1 MNKKTAIL
9 IFANSAEKELK
20 STSSASADFF
30 ELLNTETVKTVKK
43 TGLPYFHCSEKEQ
56 IGNTFGERFTNAIDA
71 IYNKGFNQVITLGN
85 DIPHLT
91 ANHILKAKD
100 QLNHSDVVLG
110 PSTDGGFYLMGFK
123 KTHFNTTKIQN
134 LPWQTKQLRH
144 CLNTELQQQQIK
156 TTYLE
161 TLSDIDDASDFEI
174 ILQSFKPLDFKIKK
188 LLLKLRYIIQIW
200 SSFTAVCNDKSIFK
214 KHYNKGSPI
223 LLHI

>member
-1 MNKKTAIL
+1 MNNQTAIL
-9 IFANSAEKELK
+9 IFANSAEKELMP
-20 STSSASADFF
+20 SSVASADFF
-30 ELLNTETVKTVKK
+30 ELLDSKTVKTVEK
-43 TGLPYFHCSEKEQ
+43 TGLPYFHYSEKEQ
-56 IGNTFGERFTNAIDA
+56 TGNTFGERFTNAIDA

-91 ANHILKAKD
+91 ANHILNAKD
-100 QLNHSDVVLG
+100 KLNHSDVVLG

-123 KTHFNTTKIQN
+123 QTHFNTTKIQN
-134 LPWQTKQLRH
+134 LPWQTRQLRH
-144 CLNTELQQQQIK
+144 CLNAELQQQQIK

-174 ILQSFKPLDFKIKK
+174 ILESFKPLDFKIKK

-200 SSFTAVCNDKSIFK
+200 SSFTAVCHDKTIFK

>member
-9 IFANSAEKELK
+9 IFANSAEKELM

-56 IGNTFGERFTNAIDA
+56 TGNTFGERFTNAIDV
-71 IYNKGFNQVITLGN
+71 IYNKGFKQVITLGN

-123 KTHFNTTKIQN
+123 QTHFNTTKIQN
-134 LPWQTKQLRH
+134 LPWQTTQLRH

-174 ILQSFKPLDFKIKK
+174 ILESFKPLDFKIKK
-188 LLLKLRYIIQIW
+188 LLLKLRYTIQIW
-200 SSFTAVCNDKSIFK
+200 SSFTAVCHDKTIFK

>member
-1 MNKKTAIL
+1 MTNQTAIL
-9 IFANSAEKELK
+9 IFANSAEKELM
-20 STSSASADFF
+20 STSSSSADFF
-30 ELLNTETVKTVKK
+30 ELLDTETVKTVKK
-43 TGLPYFHCSEKEQ
+43 TGLPYFHYSEKEQ
-56 IGNTFGERFTNAIDA
+56 TGQTFGERFTNAIA
-71 IYNKGFNQVITLGN
+71 TIYNKGFNQVITLGN

-144 CLNTELQQQQIK
+144 CLNSELQQQHIK
-156 TTYLE
+156 MAYLE
-161 TLSDIDDASDFEI
+161 TLSDIDDASDFEL
-174 ILQSFKPLDFKIKK
+174 ILESFKPLDFKIKK
-188 LLLKLRYIIQIW
+188 LLLKLRKTIQIY
-200 SSFTAVCNDKSIFK
+200 SSFTIGFHGKTVFK

>member
-1 MNKKTAIL
+1 MNNQTAIL
-9 IFANSAEKELK
+9 IFANSAEKELMSK
-20 STSSASADFF
+20 SHSSADFF

-43 TGLPYFHCSEKEQ
+43 TGLPYFHYSEKEQ
-56 IGNTFGERFTNAIDA
+56 TGNTFGERFTNAIAA
-71 IYNKGFNQVITLGN
+71 IYNKGFKQVITLGN

-100 QLNHSDVVLG
+100 KLTNSDLVLG

-123 KTHFNTTKIQN
+123 KTHFNKTKIQN

-144 CLNTELQQQQIK
+144 CLNAELQQQHIK

-161 TLSDIDDASDFEI
+161 TLSDIDDASDIEL
-174 ILQSFKPLDFKIKK
+174 ILESFKPLDFKIKK
-188 LLLKLRYIIQIW
+188 LLLKLRKTIQIY
-200 SSFTAVCNDKSIFK
+200 SSFTDGFHGKTIFK

>member
-1 MNKKTAIL
+1 MNNQTAIL
-9 IFANSAEKELK
+9 IFANSAEKELM
-20 STSSASADFF
+20 STSHSSADFF

-56 IGNTFGERFTNAIDA
+56 IGNTFGERFTNAIAA
-71 IYNKGFNQVITLGN
+71 IYNKGFKQVITLGN

-100 QLNHSDVVLG
+100 KLTDSDLVLG

-174 ILQSFKPLDFKIKK
+174 ILESFKPLAIKIKK
-188 LLLKLRYIIQIW
+188 LLLKLRKAIQTY
-200 SSFTAVCNDKSIFK
+200 SSFSTVFHGKTVFK

>member
-9 IFANSAEKELK
+9 IFANSAEKELM
-20 STSSASADFF
+20 SSSVASADFF

-43 TGLPYFHCSEKEQ
+43 TGLPFFHYSEKEQ
-56 IGNTFGERFTNAIDA
+56 TGNTFGERFTNAITT
-71 IYNKGFNQVITLGN
+71 IFNKGFNQVIMLGN

-156 TTYLE
+156 TSYLE

-174 ILQSFKPLDFKIKK
+174 ILELFKPLAIKIKK
-188 LLLKLRYIIQIW
+188 LLLKLRYTIQIW
-200 SSFTAVCNDKSIFK
+200 SSFRAVFHDKTIFK
-214 KHYNKGSPI
+214 KHHNKGSPI